1 MSDSQAAGY
10 LRDRVVASGGHLEL
24 GMRDLRDHFGRTLLD
39 EPARRQISAA
49 MRSVGLSSDPP
60 LEEAG
65 RHDLLLLSAGS
76 RRPAWVAPSGRQ
88 PIGSPAFDPDPGAD
102 PALVGVAGTGL
113 AATVVGFV
121 LFGFV
126 GGLTLLAASL
136 VLLFVIAGTEWS
148 ARRSLLVAALSLL
161 LVSVLVISPL
171 TADEPREL
179 PDPARDAAVRT
190 SALQASAMRA
200 LESGDYDGAL
210 RIADVDLRDRNLARR
225 IRHRAAGELLD
236 QAERAIDSSPRR
248 ALALARRSA
257 GYRQTERAEEIEQQA
272 QALVEAEETAS
283 EPLPAP
289 PEESNP
295 LPEEPAEPDPSYP
308 EDDGGSEDGGSSGFA
323 CGPGD
328 IDGDGDGRCNE

>member
-1 MSDSQAAGY
+1 
-10 LRDRVVASGGHLEL
+10 
-24 GMRDLRDHFGRTLLD
+24 
-39 EPARRQISAA
+39 

-236 QAERAIDSSPRR
+236 QAERAMTAPHGVRSLSLAAPRLPTDRTGRGDRAAGTGPRR
-248 ALALARRSA
+248 GRGNRLGAPACASRGVESVTGGTGRAGPVLSRR
-257 GYRQTERAEEIEQQA
+257 
-272 QALVEAEETAS
+272 
-283 EPLPAP
+283 
-289 PEESNP
+289 
-295 LPEEPAEPDPSYP
+295 
-308 EDDGGSEDGGSSGFA
+308 
-323 CGPGD
+323 
-328 IDGDGDGRCNE
+328 